1 MSNVRTPELPCK
13 KQKLIID
20 KMKKNIVITC
30 AFVALLLCSCG
41 QNKSDATQDAPA
53 TTETNDS
60 LAANRD
66 SLNTDSTAAT
76 AAADSTKAS
85 GQKITADMAY
95 EGVDNYCHSEY
106 DWSVAKE
113 NPSIMYVTMGEETAT
128 EYQVIFRS
136 YTGAFVYF
144 YVNKSSGSTRM
155 VESVP
160 SLEVEN
166 EIGTINLFDYL
177 KKK

>member
-1 MSNVRTPELPCK
+1 
-13 KQKLIID
+13 
-20 KMKKNIVITC
+20 MKKNIVITC
-30 AFVALLLCSCG
+30 AFVAMLLCSCG
-41 QNKSDATQDAPA
+41 QNKSDATQDTPA
-53 TTETNDS
+53 TTEIQDS
-60 LAANRD
+60 LGVASD

-85 GQKITADMAY
+85 DQKITADMAY

-113 NPSIMYVTMGEETAT
+113 NPSIMYVTMGEETAS

>member
-1 MSNVRTPELPCK
+1 
-13 KQKLIID
+13 
-20 KMKKNIVITC
+20 MKRNIVITC
-30 AFVALLLCSCG
+30 ALIVLLLCSCG
-41 QNKSDATQDAPA
+41 QNKSDATQVAPSS
-53 TTETNDS
+53 TETNDS

-76 AAADSTKAS
+76 ADTDSTKVAK
-85 GQKITADMAY
+85 QKITADMAY

-113 NPSIMYVTMGEETAT
+113 NPSIMYVTMGEETAS
-128 EYQVIFRS
+128 EYKVIFRS

-144 YVNKSSGSTRM
+144 YVDKSSGSTRM